1 MWFCH
6 VLSLRSH
13 VVTAVKSV
21 VKAIRRCCF
30 FFRHNNGENGPP
42 LRSFLVLRSP
52 SVWIPSSQV
61 LGPSSQGPRSA
72 EQRPD
77 RPSRYESLGRIDLCH
92 LLDHVLLEERF
103 AEKCLRGRR
112 VVRGSGVLFWLQC
125 ENWEMH

>member
-1 MWFCH
+1 M

-13 VVTAVKSV
+13 VVTAIKSV
-21 VKAIRRCCF
+21 GQNGAVALLF
-30 FFRHNNGENGPP
+30 LRHNNGENGPP

-52 SVWIPSSQV
+52 SVRVPSS
-61 LGPSSQGPRSA
+61 PSSA